1 MGTSQGEEQHEDILR
16 VSVLFLAACSANE
29 TFENDIFA
37 EEMVQAWEQ
46 AIQPA
51 ESLETALVQKG
62 RYFGDRW
69 LTEWRKITGHRN
81 GDYEYRAAVTAYKK
95 KNFTSAQKHFEAAK
109 NRYTGRAKCKGQY
122 KRNCRVV
129 TSKYCP
135 KKCCRSKGGK
145 TQLRSKCSRKEKKG
159 KKAKKAK
166 KAKKMALAALEEAR
180 IARSKAAP

>member
-95 KNFTSAQKHFEAAK
+95 
-109 NRYTGRAKCKGQY
+109 
-122 KRNCRVV
+122 NCRVV

-135 KKCCRSKGGK
+135 KKCCASKGGK
-145 TQLRSKCSRKEKKG
+145 TQLQSKCSR
-159 KKAKKAK
+159 
-166 KAKKMALAALEEAR
+166 
-180 IARSKAAP
+180 